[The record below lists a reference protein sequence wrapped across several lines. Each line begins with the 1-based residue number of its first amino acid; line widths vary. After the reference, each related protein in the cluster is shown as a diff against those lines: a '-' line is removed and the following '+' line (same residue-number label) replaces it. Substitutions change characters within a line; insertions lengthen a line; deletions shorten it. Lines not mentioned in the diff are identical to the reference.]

1 LETLSDNELMQ
12 NVQNGDIDKMG
23 LLYER
28 HNRHLYRFLY
38 NMTRQKELSEDL
50 VQNIFMR
57 MLRYHDGFRGHG
69 EFRTWMYRVARNMV
83 YDHFKKAGKT
93 PAHTD
98 VSAYETRIE
107 GDHHADSGI
116 VKAEELRL
124 LESAM
129 EMLSIENRELLV
141 LCRYQELKYSEIA
154 TILNITEGAVKVRI
168 HRALSQLK
176 NNYLRIDN

>member
-1 LETLSDNELMQ
+1 METLSDNELMRK
-12 NVQNGDIDKMG
+12 VQKGDIDKMG

-28 HNRHLYRFLY
+28 YNRQLYRFLH

-50 VQNIFMR
+50 VQNVFIR
-57 MLRYHDGFRGHG
+57 MLKYNDGFKGHG
-69 EFRTWMYRVARNMV
+69 EFRTWMYRVARNVV

-93 PAHTD
+93 PKHTD
-98 VSAYETRIE
+98 VADYETRIE
-107 GDHHADSGI
+107 GDHSSDVAM
-116 VKAEELRL
+116 VKAEELRA
-124 LESAM
+124 LEAAM
-129 EMLSIENRELLV
+129 TMLSIENRELLV

-176 NNYLRIDN
+176 DNYWRIDN